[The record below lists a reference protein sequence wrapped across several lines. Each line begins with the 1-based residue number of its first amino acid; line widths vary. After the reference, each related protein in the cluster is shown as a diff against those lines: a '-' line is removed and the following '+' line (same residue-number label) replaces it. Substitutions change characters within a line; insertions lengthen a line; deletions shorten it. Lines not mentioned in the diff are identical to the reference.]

1 MANDPAVANSA
12 ASVQGGSSNGAS
24 QNGVHSAA
32 TALFQKAH
40 AKMVTMQRVDE
51 QLAALLEQRRKLQ
64 DELRCCQLQINE
76 EFERIMHAA
85 REGEERFHAQ
95 YADAPVHRARRN
107 GSGKEALRLEVAESV

>member
-1 MANDPAVANSA
+1 MANDSAIANTSA
-12 ASVQGGSSNGAS
+12 SLQGGSNGSGNGAH
-24 QNGVHSAA
+24 GAA

-85 REGEERFHAQ
+85 REGEARFNAQ
-95 YADAPVHRARRN
+95 YADVPANRGRRN
-107 GSGKEALRLEVAESV
+107 GSGREPLQLEVAESV